1 MYKVVLVEFVD
12 VPGDQEKTAN
22 YEQLAWTK
30 FKINTYMLEWRA
42 LKHNGHMSCKS
53 FWSPGFHI

>member
-22 YEQLAWTK
+22 YEQLA
-30 FKINTYMLEWRA
+30 
-42 LKHNGHMSCKS
+42 
-53 FWSPGFHI
+53 